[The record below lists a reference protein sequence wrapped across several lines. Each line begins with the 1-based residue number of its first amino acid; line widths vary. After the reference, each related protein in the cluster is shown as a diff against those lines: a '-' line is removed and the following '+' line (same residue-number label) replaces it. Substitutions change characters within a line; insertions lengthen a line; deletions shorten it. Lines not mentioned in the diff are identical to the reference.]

1 MALNQ
6 RKIGIELIR
15 PPVNFVN
22 LKESFPSLSVSGDL
36 LISKSTKSGE
46 TIVPLQLRTPKDL
59 AFDLFVLSVL
69 DLASCPFLGK
79 FSSS

>member
-6 RKIGIELIR
+6 RKIGIEIIM
-15 PPVNFVN
+15 PQVNFVN
-22 LKESFPSLSVSGDL
+22 LKESFPSLSVPGYL
-36 LISKSTKSGE
+36 LTSENSKSSE

-69 DLASCPFLGK
+69 DLASYAL
-79 FSSS
+79 S